1 MQTAKKK
8 EQRGDF
14 TRNLTTTSQKT
25 QKQNLPPRLLNLIGE
40 VVILLTC
47 VRIFLLRLLLS
58 PYFFQRGLT
67 AVGGAENTQAATS
80 AALIQGSVSVA
91 VTVVVCVV
99 KLGHLVIRVD
109 VSLGRFVGRHR
120 IHRLIGR

>member
-67 AVGGAENTQAATS
+67 AVWGAENTQAATS
-80 AALIQGSVSVA
+80 AALIQGSVGVA

-99 KLGHLVIRVD
+99 
-109 VSLGRFVGRHR
+109 
-120 IHRLIGR
+120 